1 MLPNLIFLHF
11 GGGPRRSACAC
22 SAVRYAAHRP
32 RRFAVSAQDHVHLV
46 RRLVVGEGD
55 ADPFADGLAV
65 DLDG

>member
-1 MLPNLIFLHF
+1 MLPNLIFLLF

-46 RRLVVGEGD
+46 PRAVVSEQNPG
-55 ADPFADGLAV
+55 PFADGLAV